1 MKSTHKTRKAASA
14 GAIARLADR
23 GQDVSRFFT
32 NKGQMMSPI
41 QRVNL
46 DLAPGM
52 LEELDKAAEEMNISR
67 QAVIKTLIRQAL
79 EDVYKRQAHFPKATL
94 KASHQ
99 RPPNRPAEL
108 HPHEV
113 EPDSVAVALVET
125 AQPVQHRGSARF
137 CAIKPDRHLRG
148 FVHRVPR
155 IQYVSEMVRCPEMC
169 IRDSSRS

>member
-1 MKSTHKTRKAASA
+1 MKNTHKTRKAASA

-79 EDVYKRQAHFPKATL
+79 DQQYLARAHSP
-94 KASHQ
+94 Q
-99 RPPNRPAEL
+99 
-108 HPHEV
+108 
-113 EPDSVAVALVET
+113 
-125 AQPVQHRGSARF
+125 Q
-137 CAIKPDRHLRG
+137 
-148 FVHRVPR
+148 
-155 IQYVSEMVRCPEMC
+155 
-169 IRDSSRS
+169 IRKE